1 MELFLTPMSGE
12 LQRLD
17 KYPTL
22 FFAVMFVGAFSLA
35 FVVPLLSTYIIEEL
49 QEPAFNLALVI
60 GGFSLVCLA
69 TNRIFGGLIDN
80 GMRVKPLLLI
90 NICAFVLH
98 AIIQLTASS
107 YLSLVVLGIPLIGI
121 SAGALSTM
129 YSTGRLIA
137 EQTGRNPGTFNLH
150 MRICLSLGWVFG
162 PPAAFLLYGSS
173 GFNQIHFVATVSSL
187 IWLIFCL
194 LFIPAG
200 LKTHIKKQ
208 TQKSGS
214 ADTIPMQLLI
224 ACIPVFALSA
234 ANSIF
239 FSAGPVY
246 FIKELGLPASV
257 PGWAVA
263 TKSLFEVL
271 IIYVAIKPTEKL
283 GERNMMLL
291 SGLGALLFF
300 AVITSATSV
309 EQVLMLCIIE
319 GMYYGICASVGI
331 TFIQNYARH
340 KPGIA
345 TSYFV
350 NAIFVGGLA
359 GNILTGIIASY
370 TTFQNTILSSVGL
383 AVLATLILLVIK
395 PPQTHEVAQ
404 PS

>member
-1 MELFLTPMSGE
+1 MNPISGP

-17 KYPTL
+17 KFPIL
-22 FFAVMFVGAFSLA
+22 FFAVMFFGAFSIA
-35 FVVPLLSTYIIEEL
+35 FVIPLLSTYIIEEL
-49 QEPAFNLALVI
+49 EEPAFNLALVI
-60 GGFSLVCLA
+60 GGFSLVSLV
-69 TNRIFGGLIDN
+69 TNRVFGGLIDAGN
-80 GMRVKPLLLI
+80 RVKPLLLI
-90 NICAFVLH
+90 NICAFTLH
-98 AIIQLTASS
+98 ALIQIAAPS
-107 YLSLVVLGIPLIGI
+107 YVTLVILGIPLIGI

-129 YSTGRLIA
+129 YSTGRLFA
-137 EQTGRNPGTFNLH
+137 EQTGRHPGTFNLH

-162 PPAAFLLYGSS
+162 PPVAFLLYGTY
-173 GFNQIHFVATVSSL
+173 GFREIHLAAAASAF
-187 IWLIFCL
+187 IWLTLCL
-194 LFIPAG
+194 LFIPAT

-208 TQKSGS
+208 TQQNSA
-214 ADTIPMQLLI
+214 ADTVPAMLLI

-246 FIKELGLPASV
+246 FIKEMGLPASV

-263 TKSLFEVL
+263 TKSLFEVV
-271 IIYVAIKPTEKL
+271 IIYFAIKPTERI

-300 AVITSATSV
+300 ATITSATSIN
-309 EQVLMLCIIE
+309 QVLMLCIIE

-359 GNILTGIIASY
+359 GNILTGIVASY
-370 TTFQNTILSSVGL
+370 TSFQNTILSSVVL
-383 AVLATLILLVIK
+383 AALATLILLVIK
-395 PPQTHEVAQ
+395 PPQSEQIAQ
-404 PS
+404 TS